1 MPEQQLTGPPPQ
13 PATAGPVEP
22 AGGWRPPLRLLLR
35 ALGVVAV
42 LAAAGA
48 LAGVVWQW
56 WWSPPGGIV
65 LHHQWVQFETDARHD
80 FSGTGTYVVVAVVAG
95 ALVAGVIA
103 FLLDGAEAWTLV
115 AVLAGSLLAGWLMH
129 RVGVALGPP
138 DPDPLAA
145 SAADGTRLPANL
157 VVSGDTTWRAFP
169 AGALAGLVIVWLGL
183 SSKKARAAGPD
194 R

>member
-1 MPEQQLTGPPPQ
+1 MPDQQLTGAPQ
-13 PATAGPVEP
+13 PATIGPVGP
-22 AGGWRPPLRLLLR
+22 AAGWRRPLRLLLR
-35 ALGVVAV
+35 ALAVVAV
-42 LAAAGA
+42 MAAAGA
-48 LAGVVWQW
+48 LAGVVWEW
-56 WWSPPGGIV
+56 WWAPPGGVV
-65 LHHQWVQFETDARHD
+65 LHHQWVQFETDVRHD

-95 ALVAGVIA
+95 AVVAAAIALLV
-103 FLLDGAEAWTLV
+103 DGAEVLTLV
-115 AVLAGSLLAGWLMH
+115 AVLGGSLLAGWLMH

-145 SAADGTRLPANL
+145 SAADGTHLPSNL

-183 SSKKARAAGPD
+183 SSKKARSRGPD

>member
-1 MPEQQLTGPPPQ
+1 MPEQQLTGPPQ
-13 PATAGPVEP
+13 PATDGPVEP
-22 AGGWRPPLRLLLR
+22 PAGWRRPLRLLLR
-35 ALGVVAV
+35 ALAVVAAF
-42 LAAAGA
+42 AAAGA

-56 WWSPPGGIV
+56 WWTPPGGVV
-65 LHHQWVQFETDARHD
+65 LHHQWVQFETDVRHD

-95 ALVAGVIA
+95 ALVAGGIA
-103 FLLDGAEAWTLV
+103 LLLDGAEVLTLV
-115 AVLAGSLLAGWLMH
+115 AVLAGSMLAGWLMH

-145 SAADGTRLPANL
+145 TAADGTNLPSNL

-183 SSKKARAAGPD
+183 SSKKARGDGPD